1 QHSNRNNNNTM
12 QNYCKTIGALATA
25 TALAAGNASAL
36 GYEDID
42 AEIHVGY
49 DNRYLFRGI
58 ELGDDLVHAGLDVG
72 TSVAGLDISAGAWYG
87 SWNAN
92 NAGPTVDADELDI
105 YAEVS
110 KDLGFASLA
119 VGYIYYTF
127 PQGDTL
133 TNPNFVQD
141 AQEVYL
147 SASREI
153 FGVDASI
160 AYFWDIETDN
170 DGYTQLS
177 LSKGFEIMPYV
188 TLNTGT
194 DFGYLAEEGDLVHI
208 TAKVG
213 IDIEAS
219 ENATISYYV
228 AHSWSTSEGGTL
240 AGGAGG
246 VSTALYGGA
255 ENEFFFGGSVA
266 VSF

>member
-1 QHSNRNNNNTM
+1 M
-12 QNYCKTIGALATA
+12 QNYCKTIGALAAA
-25 TALAAGNASAL
+25 TAMAAGNASAL

-49 DNRYLFRGI
+49 DNRYMFRGI

-72 TSVAGLDISAGAWYG
+72 TSVAGLDLSAGAWYG
-87 SWNAN
+87 SFNAN
-92 NAGPTVDADELDI
+92 GISGGQTGDFDELDL
-105 YAEVS
+105 YAEAS
-110 KDLGFASLA
+110 KDLGFASVA
-119 VGYIYYTF
+119 VGYIFYHF
-127 PQGDTL
+127 PSGDVNN
-133 TNPNFVQD
+133 NPNFFQD
-141 AQEVYL
+141 AQELYV

-177 LSKGFEIMPYV
+177 LSKGYEIMPYV
-188 TLNTGT
+188 TLATAA

-213 IDIEAS
+213 VDIEAS

-228 AHSWSTSEGGTL
+228 AHTWATSEGGRV
-240 AGGAGG
+240 AGGPGAIT
-246 VSTALYGGA
+246 TADYGGQ